1 MAKNASPSYEHL
13 FYINGTGISGVR
25 DLDFSYG
32 VSRQPVN
39 PLGVGHLQ
47 PVLVDVIQGEVSF
60 VRDIIYQDPILDLTG
75 DYGVDGTLIYA
86 ADLTESAG
94 QVIGFTSGYLTN
106 YSVSAS
112 INDVPTVQCTFSVY
126 GQLGSGIRNGELDY
140 SGSSPLHIL
149 EYINQ
154 GAIILD
160 VDQSSTNRIT
170 QFNQSFNI
178 TRIPIYDLKQKTSQN
193 YYAPTQVITQTPV
206 EMSTSFTVEIDDYET
221 ANMIDNTRS
230 GVYKRISSYIRTP
243 ARATDGLQDEN
254 LGFLQDENDNILQGL
269 DYATAYQF
277 APLSG
282 NLISE
287 SIRTSI
293 DNLLTVNLEFR
304 NYLE

>member
-1 MAKNASPSYEHL
+1 MSKNASPSYEHL

-25 DLDFSYG
+25 NLDLNYS
-32 VSRQPVN
+32 VSRQPIN
-39 PLGVGHLQ
+39 PLGIGHLQ
-47 PVLVDVIQGEVSF
+47 PILADTIQGEVSF
-60 VRDIIYQDPILDLTG
+60 TRDVIYQDPILDMTG
-75 DYGVDGTLIYA
+75 DHGADGSIIYA
-86 ADLTESAG
+86 TDLEQNDG

-112 INDVPTVQCTFSVY
+112 INDVPTVQCTFSIF

-140 SGSSPLHIL
+140 SGAAPLHIL

-154 GAIILD
+154 GSIILD

-170 QFNQSFNI
+170 QLTQSFNI
-178 TRIPIYDLKQKTSQN
+178 TRTPIYDLKQKTSQN
-193 YYAPTQVITQTPV
+193 YYAPTQVITQTPI
-206 EMSTSFTVEIDDYET
+206 EMSTSFTVEIDDFDT

-243 ARATDGLQDEN
+243 NRATDGLQDEVDD
-254 LGFLQDENDNILQGL
+254 FLLDHNGDILQGL
-269 DYATAYQF
+269 EYATAYQF

-287 SIRTSI
+287 SIKTSI
-293 DNLLTVNLEFR
+293 DGLLVVNLEFK
-304 NYLE
+304 NYLK